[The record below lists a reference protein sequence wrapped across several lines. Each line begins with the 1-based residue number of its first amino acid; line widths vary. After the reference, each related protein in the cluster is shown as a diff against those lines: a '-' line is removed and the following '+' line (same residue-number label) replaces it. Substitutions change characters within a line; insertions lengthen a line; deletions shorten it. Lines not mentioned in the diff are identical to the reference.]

1 MSKTIE
7 ELQEQTAH
15 YAIEHITGKGL
26 HKGVGWLRDSFNQL
40 CEAMGIPELQ
50 EPDNYDSDDVIEALR
65 QEPWVKDIAGKPADA
80 RTLDDIDRIVNDFFC
95 KHWLLQPEEVTTK
108 DVADVLKVA
117 DPLSHRH
124 LVAQKVAIDCIYALD
139 NDELQQLDGVL
150 GDLEKNPDLGRS
162 KGMRR

>member
-1 MSKTIE
+1 MSKTVE
-7 ELQEQTAH
+7 ELREQTAQ

-26 HKGVGWLRDSFNQL
+26 HKGIGWLRDSFNQL
-40 CEAMGIPELQ
+40 CETMGIPDLQ

-95 KHWLLQPEEVTTK
+95 KHWLLQPEEVTSK
-108 DVADVLKVA
+108 DVAQLLNFA
-117 DPLSHRH
+117 DPYNHRH
-124 LVAQKVAIDCIYALD
+124 LVAQNVAIDCIYALD